1 MRRAL
6 VAAAVLLGVGLLACL
21 GPYPNVAE
29 KLDGVDL
36 VKGTSYIALDAGAA
50 RILIL
55 APFDGGRTAPFTR
68 IDEQQPRAVQT
79 IQGTYSGETTNALNV
94 DFSSTTLFSLPNEA
108 SKPVSARMGA
118 SRHQLS
124 PPMLSKAHIENTTD
138 QVLDLSGS
146 TDVAGH
152 FLRLLGRTALITGND
167 ASSAACAFH
176 LANLAVESSEA
187 RIPGFNSPGLT
198 QYLNR
203 EEPFDGIL
211 SGTVTIGLVGLFSPV
226 TTNTFRNYADFEGV
240 VLDGVQISSTDTGG
254 NGSLSGILGFRIG
267 RDGLPPL
274 EGSVDYR
281 AVTITGGNE
290 SGNYLVRLDGGAE
303 YPVPTGRRIPSL
315 EECLGL

>member
-1 MRRAL
+1 MRRVM
-6 VAAAVLLGVGLLACL
+6 VAAAVVGGVGVLACL

-29 KLDGVDL
+29 KLDGVEG
-36 VKGTSYIALDAGAA
+36 VNGTSYIALDAGAA

-79 IQGTYSGETTNALNV
+79 IQGTYEGDATNALNV
-94 DFSSTTLFSLPNEA
+94 TFSSTTLFSLPNEA
-108 SKPVSARMGA
+108 SKPVSDRVGA

-124 PPMLSKAHIENTTD
+124 PPMESKVHVDSSTD
-138 QVLDLSGS
+138 SVLDLSGS
-146 TDVAGH
+146 GDIAGH

-167 ASSAACAFH
+167 ANATACAFH

-187 RIPGFNSPGLT
+187 RIPGFNSAGLT

-240 VLDGVQISSTDTGG
+240 VLEGQQVSSTDTGG
-254 NGSLSGILGFRIG
+254 NGALSGILAFKIG
-267 RDGLPPL
+267 RDGLPPI

-281 AVTITGGNE
+281 EVTITGGNE
-290 SGNYLVRLDGGAE
+290 SGNYLVTLDGGATF
-303 YPVPTGRRIPSL
+303 PVPTGRRVPPL
-315 EECLGL
+315 EQCLGL

>member
-1 MRRAL
+1 MRRTILGGATL
-6 VAAAVLLGVGLLACL
+6 VGVGLLACL

-29 KLDGVDL
+29 KLDGVDI
-36 VKGTSYIALDAGAA
+36 VNGTSYIALDAGAA

-79 IQGTYSGETTNALNV
+79 LQGTYSGESTNTLNV
-94 DFSSTTLFSLPNEA
+94 TFSSTTLFSLPNEA
-108 SKPVSARMGA
+108 SKPVGDRVGA

-124 PPMLSKAHIENTTD
+124 PPMQSNVHIETSTD

-146 TDVAGH
+146 ADIAGH
-152 FLRLLGRTALITGND
+152 FLRLLGRTALLTGSD
-167 ASSAACAFH
+167 ANTSACAFH

-187 RIPGFNSPGLT
+187 RIPGFNSAGLT

-211 SGTVTIGLVGLFSPV
+211 SGTVTIGLQGLFSPV

-240 VLDGVQISSTDTGG
+240 VLDGAQVSSTDTGG
-254 NGSLSGILGFRIG
+254 NGSLSGVLGFRIG

-274 EGSVDYR
+274 EGWVDYR
-281 AVTITGGNE
+281 EVTLTGGNE
-290 SGNYLVRLDGGAE
+290 SGNYLVTLDGGQT

>member
-1 MRRAL
+1 MRRAF
-6 VAAAVLLGVGLLACL
+6 VGGAVLVGVGLLACL

-29 KLDGVDL
+29 KLDGVDI
-36 VKGTSYIALDAGAA
+36 VNGTSYIALDAGAA

-79 IQGTYSGETTNALNV
+79 LQGTYSGEATNTLNV
-94 DFSSTTLFSLPNEA
+94 NFSSTTLFSLPNEA
-108 SKPVSARMGA
+108 SKAVSDRVGA
-118 SRHQLS
+118 SRHELS
-124 PPMLSKAHIENTTD
+124 PPMQSKAHIDTSTD
-138 QVLDLSGS
+138 EVLDLSGS
-146 TDVAGH
+146 ADVAGH
-152 FLRLLGRTALITGND
+152 FLRLLGRTALLTGTDQNTT
-167 ASSAACAFH
+167 ACAFH

-187 RIPGFNSPGLT
+187 RIPGFNSAGLT

-211 SGTVTIGLVGLFSPV
+211 SGTVTIGLQGLFSPV

-240 VLDGVQISSTDTGG
+240 VLDGVQVSSTDTGG
-254 NGSLSGILGFRIG
+254 NGSLSGVLAFKIG
-267 RDGLPPL
+267 RAGLPPL

-290 SGNYLVRLDGGAE
+290 SGNYLVTLDGGTT
-303 YPVPTGRRIPSL
+303 YPVPTGRRIPPL
-315 EECLGL
+315 EQCLGL